1 MWRFASACPCGP
13 EFVEIDS
20 VEDRIDSAR
29 GGMLVKGTYG
39 SPDVLE
45 RQRDVRIPENGE
57 RLGSDD
63 GRVKRGDDAGGAT
76 EVDKPPPRGQGSF
89 RRFARPR

>member
-20 VEDRIDSAR
+20 IEDRIDLAC

-39 SPDVLE
+39 SPYVLE
-45 RQRDVRIPENGE
+45 GQRDVRVPENGE
-57 RLGSDD
+57 RLGPDD
-63 GRVKRGDDAGGAT
+63 GRVKGSDDSG
-76 EVDKPPPRGQGSF
+76 
-89 RRFARPR
+89 